1 MRPLCF
7 QVNVQYV
14 GPKGKVFYFQI
25 YIIPECFQGE
35 KSEKT
40 GAEFHKTSTAGVF
53 NPLGCPVKKRMDF
66 LIYTM
71 ARPPGYFRNTPHGNC
86 ELNFY
91 SFVLAGI
98 SKHKHVVVIPARA
111 RKFTVLIMGS

>member
-1 MRPLCF
+1 MLSGSCTAYRPQRESVLF
-7 QVNVQYV
+7 PGLLYSRMFPGGRIREN
-14 GPKGKVFYFQI
+14 GFR
-25 YIIPECFQGE
+25 IPD
-35 KSEKT
+35 
-40 GAEFHKTSTAGVF
+40 F
-53 NPLGCPVKKRMDF
+53 NPLGSAVKKRMDF
-66 LIYTM
+66 LIYTT
-71 ARPPGYFRNTPHGNC
+71 ARPPGYFRSAPHGNC

>member
-1 MRPLCF
+1 MSA
-7 QVNVQYV
+7 
-14 GPKGKVFYFQI
+14 PKGK
-25 YIIPECFQGE
+25 CFISRFALFPNVSRG
-35 KSEKT
+35 KKT
-40 GAEFHKTSTAGVF
+40 GAEFHKASTPGVF
-53 NPLGCPVKKRMDF
+53 NPLGSAAKTRMDF
-66 LIYTM
+66 LIYTT
-71 ARPPGYFRNTPHGNC
+71 AGPPGYFRSAPHGNC